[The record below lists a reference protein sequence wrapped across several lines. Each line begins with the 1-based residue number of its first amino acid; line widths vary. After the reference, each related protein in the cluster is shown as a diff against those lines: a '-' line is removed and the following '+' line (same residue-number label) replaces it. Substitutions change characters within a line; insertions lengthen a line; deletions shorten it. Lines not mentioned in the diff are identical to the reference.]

1 MGFGLVLI
9 GGLVY
14 GLLMGLGNGIRKGP
28 CRKRVPE
35 RTHARSLPA
44 YAGTLPPLNPLTR
57 IEMVAQGLGELG
69 RELEEHLGADARR
82 ALQHWQRELLD
93 AADDL
98 RSEPSA
104 QR

>member
-1 MGFGLVLI
+1 ML
-9 GGLVY
+9 
-14 GLLMGLGNGIRKGP
+14 
-28 CRKRVPE
+28 
-35 RTHARSLPA
+35 
-44 YAGTLPPLNPLTR
+44 
-57 IEMVAQGLGELG
+57 AQGLGELG
-69 RELEEHLGADARR
+69 RELKEHLGADARR